1 MYAPTFDYFR
11 AGSLAE
17 AHRLLDEHPG
27 ARLLAG
33 GHSLLPLV
41 KLRMATPTALVDIGR
56 VAELR
61 GISRAGAGLRIG
73 AMTTHAEI
81 AASQE
86 VRAAWSVLAEAAARI
101 GDPAVRNRGTI
112 GGSLAHADP
121 GADLP
126 TVLAVLGAEVEIAE
140 PSGVTRT
147 MAIDEFSVGLMATAL
162 GPAEILTAVIVPA
175 RGASQGAAYEKFAH
189 PASRY
194 AVIGAAALV
203 TVQAGVCKA
212 VRVAA
217 GGLVPR
223 PTRLE
228 AVEAAMTGQPANAA
242 TAAAAAAKTDDDLGE
257 DVIGDLF
264 ASAGFRRQVS
274 PTYVARAIVRAI
286 ERAG

>member
-1 MYAPTFDYFR
+1 MYGPHFDYFR

-41 KLRMATPTALVDIGR
+41 KLRMATPSALVDIGR
-56 VAELR
+56 VDELR
-61 GISRAGAGLRIG
+61 GISRTGANVRIG
-73 AMTTHAEI
+73 AVTTHDEI
-81 AASQE
+81 ARSPD
-86 VRAAWSVLAEAAARI
+86 VRVACAVLGEAAGRI

-126 TVLAVLGAEVEIAE
+126 TVLAALGAQVETAE
-140 PSGVTRT
+140 PSGVART
-147 MAIDEFSVGLMATAL
+147 VPIDEFLVGMMATAL

-175 RGASQGAAYEKFAH
+175 LASGQGAAYEKFAH

-194 AVIGAAALV
+194 AVVGAAAAV
-203 TVQAGVCKA
+203 TVQAGVCKTA
-212 VRVAA
+212 RVTA

-228 AVEAAMTGQPANAA
+228 AVEGALVGQPANAA
-242 TAAAAAAKTDDDLGE
+242 TAAAAAAKADDDLGE

-264 ASAGFRRQVS
+264 ASAAYRRQVLPAFTS
-274 PTYVARAIVRAI
+274 RAIARAI

>member
-1 MYAPTFDYFR
+1 MYAPAFDYYR

-41 KLRMATPTALVDIGR
+41 KLRMATPSALVDIGR

-61 GISRAGAGLRIG
+61 GISRAGGSLRIG

-81 AASQE
+81 AGSEE
-86 VRAAWSVLAEAAARI
+86 VRTACGVLAEAAGGI

-126 TVLAVLGAEVEIAE
+126 TVLTVLGAEVEIAE

-147 MAIDEFSVGLMATAL
+147 MAIDEFLVGMMATAL

-175 RGASQGAAYEKFAH
+175 LGSGQGAAYEKFAH

-194 AVIGAAALV
+194 AVVGAAALV
-203 TVQAGVCKA
+203 TVQAGVCKTA
-212 VRVAA
+212 RVAA

-228 AVEAAMTGQPANAA
+228 AVEAALAGQPANAA
-242 TAAAAAAKTDDDLGE
+242 TAAAAAAKADDDLGE
-257 DVIGDLF
+257 DVLGDLF
-264 ASAGFRRQVS
+264 ASASYRRQVAA
-274 PTYVARAIVRAI
+274 TYVARAIARAI

>member
-1 MYAPTFDYFR
+1 MYAPNFDYFR
-11 AGSLAE
+11 AASLAE

-41 KLRMATPTALVDIGR
+41 KLRMATPSALVDLGR
-56 VAELR
+56 VDELR
-61 GISRAGAGLRIG
+61 GISRAGGSLRIG

-81 AASQE
+81 ARSQD
-86 VRAAWSVLAEAAARI
+86 VRAACGVLGDAAGRI

-126 TVLAVLGAEVEIAE
+126 TVLAALGAEIEIAE

-147 MAIDEFSVGLMATAL
+147 MPIDEFLVGMMATAL

-175 RGASQGAAYEKFAH
+175 LGSGQGAAYEKFAH

-194 AVIGAAALV
+194 AVVGAAAAV
-203 TVQAGVCKA
+203 TVQGGLCKA
-212 VRVAA
+212 ARLTA

-228 AVEAAMTGQPANAA
+228 AVEGALVGRPANAA
-242 TAAAAAAKTDDDLGE
+242 TAAAAAAKADDDLGE

-264 ASAGFRRQVS
+264 ASAAYRRQVV
-274 PTYVARAIVRAI
+274 PTFVARAIARAI